1 MLHRSAAKV
10 GRLLSASEDVDRMA
24 PARSMDTSIAES
36 RFVAAPRTG
45 QAVDALEPSQFGPTD
60 KPVQTVFDQQLQTP
74 LDALDTASANDSSHH
89 CTRGAVHEPERGRPL
104 RLLRA
109 PGQEAAAFHEEA
121 SSRSNGCRPGT
132 TPEVDASLS
141 HRTVG
146 ATPFE
151 MQIDEIIVEVVALY
165 EVEVVAVAV
174 QRSGVTEL
182 IASRGLEVTY
192 LDWKEEGSCNQC
204 FDLFRHSVNRD
215 LPIIIEDAAQDEK
228 VRGDSLVTT
237 GPHIRFCASL
247 PFGFSGV
254 GQYKYTLSIASA
266 TPRGFCCRMQRCS
279 IEVPRRS
286 DVCSALARMSIARLR
301 HAAWTQASQSRGSS
315 RRPAPARQSMPSSR
329 RSSAPRT
336 SRPT

>member
-10 GRLLSASEDVDRMA
+10 GRLLSASEDGDRTA
-24 PARSMDTSIAES
+24 PARSMDASIAES

-45 QAVDALEPSQFGPTD
+45 LAVGAPEPSQFGPTD
-60 KPVQTVFDQQLQTP
+60 KPVQTKIDQQFQTP
-74 LDALDTASANDSSHH
+74 LVALDTAGADDSLHH
-89 CTRGAVHEPERGRPL
+89 CTRRAVHEPQKARSL

-109 PGQEAAAFHEEA
+109 PGQEAPALHEEA

-151 MQIDEIIVEVVALY
+151 MQIDEIIVEIVALY

-215 LPIIIEDAAQDEK
+215 LPTIIEDAAQDER
-228 VRGDSLVTT
+228 VRGDSLVTI
-237 GPHIRFCASL
+237 GPRIRFYASL
-247 PFGFSGV
+247 PIGFSG
-254 GQYKYTLSIASA
+254 
-266 TPRGFCCRMQRCS
+266 
-279 IEVPRRS
+279 
-286 DVCSALARMSIARLR
+286 AR
-301 HAAWTQASQSRGSS
+301 
-315 RRPAPARQSMPSSR
+315 
-329 RSSAPRT
+329 
-336 SRPT
+336 